1 MVSVSEAQAP
11 NEEKGH
17 VLETEE
23 QRAILDRQLHGLQDE
38 TAKRNLG
45 PWTYANQWDYI
56 VLTLSSIA
64 GIAAGAANPLLVVS
78 APECRRP
85 RE

>member
-1 MVSVSEAQAP
+1 MPLVSEAQTP
-11 NEEKGH
+11 IEEKSR

-23 QRAILDRQLHGLQDE
+23 QKAILDRQLYGLQDG
-38 TAKRNLG
+38 TAKRRLG

-78 APECRRP
+78 SPECRHP